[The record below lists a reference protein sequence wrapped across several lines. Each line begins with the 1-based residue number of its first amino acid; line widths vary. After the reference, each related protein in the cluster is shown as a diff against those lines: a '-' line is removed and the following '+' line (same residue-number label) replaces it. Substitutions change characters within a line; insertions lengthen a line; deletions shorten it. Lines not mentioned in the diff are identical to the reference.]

1 MQKFEEDDVYKSIR
15 KIENRYISVVFHLT
29 SRKYLF
35 IITAYYPE
43 HNSRDVDSYK
53 RWLKQGKR

>member
-35 IITAYYPE
+35 II
-43 HNSRDVDSYK
+43 
-53 RWLKQGKR
+53 